1 MMECSHQ
8 KRADISPKNL
18 WQERLKGRGTVKGYL
33 TIYMAKLEIPVGKS
47 NGLHLSV
54 WETSENVGCDMCQC
68 NFSVLFSLLR

>member
-47 NGLHLSV
+47 NGFVPICL
-54 WETSENVGCDMCQC
+54 G
-68 NFSVLFSLLR
+68 NFRKYGL